1 MGRATVNGLLT
12 IPGSSSSP
20 RLAENYSCLQ
30 WVKIVSFWPKP
41 TTSFTGVVRLKLENR
56 WASGSGVF
64 TAGLRLSSQR
74 RWRPSTIQGRT
85 ERLPCLD
92 RCCCSHYRGLHS
104 SRRDKSRKSGHK
116 VSATVYQEFTWVPFP
131 PTLLLDR
138 RRHDSL
144 SLANQRSSFVVHHP
158 RMDLHVAR
166 KPFRPPPRP
175 PLSLCPVPPTGIVGP
190 RPWSDEMMLFLGLS
204 FHLTGLTSQT
214 EEGPMSPGLR
224 SIYPKSSTG
233 AIVHRHRKR
242 GTRREWGGVV
252 LRDSC

>member
-1 MGRATVNGLLT
+1 VAPGYSLQASACRANAVDV
-12 IPGSSSSP
+12 P
-20 RLAENYSCLQ
+20 LQ
-30 WVKIVSFWPKP
+30 YRGESRDCHVWI
-41 TTSFTGVVRLKLENR
+41 E
-56 WASGSGVF
+56 
-64 TAGLRLSSQR
+64 
-74 RWRPSTIQGRT
+74 
-85 ERLPCLD
+85 
-92 RCCCSHYRGLHS
+92 HYRGLHS
-104 SRRDKSRKSGHK
+104 SRRDKSRKSGRK

-242 GTRREWGGVV
+242 GTRRE
-252 LRDSC
+252 